1 MTLTP
6 PLFCS
11 MCAAPC
17 LLPRIN
23 PNHLSSPSTSASCSS
38 SDYNPNSNSNSPA
51 GSSESSL
58 ALAKRDWLSE
68 WYCLR
73 VSSGIIDPT
82 PFFFHHF
89 GETALPPPFHS
100 ELDSKF
106 QSSSNSSSGS
116 NSASAGL
123 GGSGKSAQT
132 HTQTPETPPPRDGR
146 RCITIHAYCLFA
158 VRSMIRQSTSSV
170 SSTTAGSTSN
180 GNGVGRAGARTHE
193 EGVMLSWSLPRW
205 TGHGPWIHRDM
216 RDPKAWTWPD
226 RSRSDTTRR
235 GDGGGSSE
243 AHQRGDGW
251 DMSIGYWGGTA
262 AQRERWQRTGD
273 HLEADNLVSPLSI
286 GRPSS
291 SHDPLFLDRGTVPHR
306 QVDALT
312 RPDQRTALTK
322 LPLPILTRICQYIL
336 DDPAR
341 PACLSSCSSP
351 ASQNHVDKDGGGQY
365 FPTNTSCTDTKT
377 KIHKPTTPSVDL
389 TPLLDPTSIQTFLS
403 FLQTCSSFYHGLALD
418 LPSWI
423 WDLLTLDPVR
433 RYRCDLLKRW
443 RANPSGVGS
452 ASCLWSALDK
462 TFYYP
467 VLDIIQERQ
476 VLARHGEIFTYTH
489 DHVNVAST
497 DIDHMADERATNADA
512 NHLFKIPKLSI
523 STSKEISAK
532 DVWIWWH
539 YDPRW
544 KSRRRV
550 WWCVVHGCATA
561 RDADWW

>member
-23 PNHLSSPSTSASCSS
+23 PDHLSSPSTSASCSS
-38 SDYNPNSNSNSPA
+38 SDYSPNSNSNSPA

-58 ALAKRDWLSE
+58 NLAKLDWLSE

-89 GETALPPPFHS
+89 GEPALPPPFHS

-132 HTQTPETPPPRDGR
+132 HTHTHTQTPETPPPRDGR
-146 RCITIHAYCLFA
+146 RCITIHAYCLSA
-158 VRSMIRQSTSSV
+158 VRSMIRQSASSA
-170 SSTTAGSTSN
+170 SSTTAGSNSD

-205 TGHGPWIHRDM
+205 TGHGPWMHRDM

-243 AHQRGDGW
+243 ADQRGDGW
-251 DMSIGYWGGTA
+251 SMSIGYWGGTA

-273 HLEADNLVSPLSI
+273 HLEA
-286 GRPSS
+286 
-291 SHDPLFLDRGTVPHR
+291 
-306 QVDALT
+306 
-312 RPDQRTALTK
+312 
-322 LPLPILTRICQYIL
+322 
-336 DDPAR
+336 
-341 PACLSSCSSP
+341 
-351 ASQNHVDKDGGGQY
+351 
-365 FPTNTSCTDTKT
+365 
-377 KIHKPTTPSVDL
+377 
-389 TPLLDPTSIQTFLS
+389 
-403 FLQTCSSFYHGLALD
+403 TCSSFYHGLALD

-423 WDLLTLDPVR
+423 WDLLTLDSVR

-452 ASCLWSALDK
+452 ASCLWSA
-462 TFYYP
+462 F
-467 VLDIIQERQ
+467 
-476 VLARHGEIFTYTH
+476 G
-489 DHVNVAST
+489 
-497 DIDHMADERATNADA
+497 
-512 NHLFKIPKLSI
+512 
-523 STSKEISAK
+523 
-532 DVWIWWH
+532 
-539 YDPRW
+539 
-544 KSRRRV
+544 
-550 WWCVVHGCATA
+550 
-561 RDADWW
+561 